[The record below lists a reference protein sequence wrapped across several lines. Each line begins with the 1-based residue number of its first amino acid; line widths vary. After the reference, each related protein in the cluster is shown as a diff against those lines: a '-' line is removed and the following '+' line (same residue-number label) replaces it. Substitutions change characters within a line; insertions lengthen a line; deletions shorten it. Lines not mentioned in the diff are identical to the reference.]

1 MPPALEK
8 AWHTHGYY
16 GSVSHNVKA
25 VYQRYMGWFDG
36 NPGRLWAHPPEAI
49 GPRYVEAMGGID
61 RVVEIA
67 RKAFDDGDF
76 RWAATLLDH
85 AIFTDQNHAAAR
97 ELYADTLEQ
106 LAYGAENARLAQL
119 LPFRRDR
126 AAGGQLRHADPDGV
140 AVDHG
145 PADAGADVRHLR
157 DQHQRPAG
165 VGSRRRRR
173 RHLPRHRAPTTG

>member
-61 RVVEIA
+61 AVV
-67 RKAFDDGDF
+67 
-76 RWAATLLDH
+76 
-85 AIFTDQNHAAAR
+85 
-97 ELYADTLEQ
+97 
-106 LAYGAENARLAQL
+106 
-119 LPFRRDR
+119 RDR
-126 AAGGQLRHADPDGV
+126 AQGI
-140 AVDHG
+140 
-145 PADAGADVRHLR
+145 
-157 DQHQRPAG
+157 
-165 VGSRRRRR
+165 RRR
-173 RHLPRHRAPTTG
+173 